1 MSDKL
6 NLFQRILAIQTEVE
20 MVSKG
25 GYNDFHKY
33 KYVTEADILKAL
45 KPLLT
50 KHGVCVMFSVIDSGV
65 VCENIMRVTGKYTWV
80 NIDNPSDRF
89 ETLTVGDGDDVSKA
103 GKVGDKGIFKAMTG
117 AQKYGLLKC
126 LFIATGDDPEQVNR
140 YEKAMQPAQPPP
152 NAAKSKEIFDEFK
165 VKLGECKTAGKLN
178 KVSKNMADNQADMTE
193 GHFCDLIEIGKKKRT
208 EIEKEA
214 DNGQGYQQSN
224 SSRQSWT

>member
-33 KYVTEADILKAL
+33 KYVTESDILKAL

-140 YEKAMQPAQPPP
+140 YEKAMKDVQPPP

-165 VKLGECKTAGKLN
+165 RKIGECKTAKSLN
-178 KVSKNMADNQADMTE
+178 QVSKTMGEQQSDMTKD
-193 GHFCDLIEIGKKKRT
+193 HFYGLVEVGKAKKAEIA
-208 EIEKEA
+208 EA
-214 DNGQGYQQSN
+214 DNG
-224 SSRQSWT
+224 